1 MEIEEL
7 EEKEEHDQIM
17 IEDMSYAQ
25 LRDMQNSHIS

>member
-17 IEDMSYAQ
+17 IEDISYAQ
-25 LRDMQNSHIS
+25 LRGM